1 MTEGEKRTEACG
13 RCSMSTVV
21 DAVSDGEEDADRDPF
36 AGERIEVDESAIRR
50 VSPAGFLGDLKNR
63 IDDAARR
70 IAYGK

>member
-1 MTEGEKRTEACG
+1 
-13 RCSMSTVV
+13 MSTVV
-21 DAVSDGEEDADRDPF
+21 DAVNGDESSDARGERDPF

-50 VSPAGFLGDLKNR
+50 VSPAGFLGDLKAR

>member
-1 MTEGEKRTEACG
+1 MSEGEKRTEACG

-21 DAVSDGEEDADRDPF
+21 DAVSDGEGDADRDPF

-50 VSPAGFLGDLKNR
+50 VSPAGFLGDLKAR

-70 IAYGK
+70 IAYGR